1 MKTVKKRDSQEMSI
15 PRFDYDR
22 RTGRN
27 VQPQRHVMP
36 VVTKM
41 PLVRFA
47 AAVERHTRK
56 HGTPPDLIWPT
67 DSEATRLS
75 QRIKR

>member
-1 MKTVKKRDSQEMSI
+1 MSI

-27 VQPQRHVMP
+27 KQPVEHIMP

-41 PLVRFA
+41 PLKRFA
-47 AAVERHTRK
+47 AAVERHTAE
-56 HGTPPDLIWPT
+56 HGEPPILIWPT
-67 DSEATRLS
+67 SVGR
-75 QRIKR
+75 KRD

>member
-1 MKTVKKRDSQEMSI
+1 MSI

-27 VQPQRHVMP
+27 RQPPVVMNDPSVHVMP

-47 AAVERHTRK
+47 AAVERHTAE
-56 HGTPPDLIWPT
+56 HGAPPVLMWPT
-67 DSEATRLS
+67 CTGR
-75 QRIKR
+75 KK